1 MEKTMTFGE
10 MWKAWWSKEIA
21 AAQFVGLRLTRKAAA
36 KLVLFWLSVFA
47 TGALLWTR
55 GLDGYGLVAAGTMWL
70 SGAAVI
76 GELGGNLKEED
87 R

>member
-1 MEKTMTFGE
+1 MEETMTWREAWRRWWRKE
-10 MWKAWWSKEIA
+10 MEAPRL
-21 AAQFVGLRLTRKAAA
+21 VGLTLTRRAAV

-55 GLDGYGLVAAGTMWL
+55 GLDGYGLVAAGAMWL

>member
-1 MEKTMTFGE
+1 MEETMTWREAWRRWWRKE
-10 MWKAWWSKEIA
+10 MEAPKL
-21 AAQFVGLRLTRKAAA
+21 VGLTLTRRAAV
-36 KLVLFWLSVFA
+36 KLLVFWLAVFS

-55 GLDGYGLVAAGTMWL
+55 GLDGWSMVTGGTMWL

-76 GELGGNLKEED
+76 GELGRNLKEED